1 MSRAPAIGRIVTRY
15 DRYVGVMRI
24 LLPAVALVMA
34 VFTFLWPLLHRPA
47 TSFVLNREKMQRGGE
62 EVRIVGPV
70 YRGTDSLGRL
80 FVLAARE
87 AVQSTP
93 DAPLVV
99 LHDMTARMDFPD
111 DRVARVAAAEG
122 RYEKA
127 SGTVRIPGELR
138 FETTDG
144 YALSARDAVIDLRGK
159 TIRSDKPVHGRAP
172 LGEIEAQRFFI
183 DIAARKAVFEDGVR
197 AHTTPAP
204 REP

>member
-1 MSRAPAIGRIVTRY
+1 MTHAPAIGRIVTRY
-15 DRYVGVMRI
+15 DRYVMVMRI
-24 LLPAVALVMA
+24 LLPAIALAMA
-34 VFTFLWPLLHRPA
+34 VFTFLWPLLHRPE
-47 TSFVLNREKMQRGGE
+47 TSFVLNREKLQRGGE

-80 FVLAARE
+80 FTLAARE

-99 LHDMTARMDFPD
+99 LHDMRARMDFPD
-111 DRVARVAAAEG
+111 QRVARVTAGEG

-127 SGTVRIPGELR
+127 SGTVRIPGALE
-138 FETTDG
+138 FETSDG
-144 YALSARDAVIDLRGK
+144 YALTARDAIIDLRAR
-159 TIRSDKPVHGRAP
+159 TIRSDRPVHGRAP